1 MTSLAKGLSC
11 SRCDR
16 TFDHREPHNL
26 CVCGS
31 PLLVDY
37 DLERLW
43 GERFRLALAGREPNM
58 WRYREL
64 LPVEHAGSVV
74 SLGEG
79 WTPVFQVP
87 GLAARLGVREL
98 WVKDEGVNPTGTF
111 KARGAACGIAR
122 AAELG
127 IGDVALAT
135 AGNAGEAWACYG
147 APIALRVHVA
157 MPADA
162 PEANRLQCRL
172 YGAHVIDVDGLISD
186 AGRVVEEM
194 AAERGWF
201 DASTLKEPYRIEG
214 KKTLGF
220 ELAEQF
226 GWRLPDAVIYPAGGG
241 VGLIGMWRAW
251 AQLRAIG
258 LLEGDWPRL
267 IVTQSEGCAPLV
279 RAFELGLDE
288 APPWPDAETIA
299 HGLRVPRARGDFLVL
314 RAIRETKGT
323 AVAVPDRLI
332 VEAMGE
338 LGRRGVSASPEGAAT
353 LAAAMRLR
361 ERGDLGNEDRVVL
374 INTGS
379 AGNYDEAVAIVTPRR
394 L

>member
-1 MTSLAKGLSC
+1 MASFVAGLSC

-16 TFDHREPHNL
+16 TFDHREVHNL

-37 DLERLW
+37 DLSRMSGASL
-43 GERFRLALAGREPNM
+43 GDGLAGRAPTM

-64 LPVEHAGSVV
+64 LPVQDETAVV

-79 WTPVFQVP
+79 FTPLYQVP
-87 GLAARLGVREL
+87 GIAQRLSLREV
-98 WVKDEGVNPTGTF
+98 WVKDEGPNPTGTF
-111 KARGAACGIAR
+111 KARGASCGISR

-127 IGDVALAT
+127 IRDVALAT

-147 APIALRVHVA
+147 ARAGLRVHVA
-157 MPADA
+157 MPSDA
-162 PEANRLQCRL
+162 PEMNRLLCRL
-172 YGAHVIDVDGLISD
+172 HGAEVIEVDGLISD
-186 AGRVVEEM
+186 AGRLIEEL

-226 GWRLPDAVIYPAGGG
+226 EWRMPDAVVYPAGGG

-251 AQLRAIG
+251 EQLRAIG
-258 LLEGDWPRL
+258 MLQGDTPRL

-279 RAFELGLDE
+279 RAFEQGLEE
-288 APPWPDAETIA
+288 AEPWPNAATFA
-299 HGLRVPRARGDFLVL
+299 HGLRVPKARGDFLVL
-314 RAIRETKGT
+314 RAVRETSGT
-323 AVAVPDRLI
+323 AVAVPDAMI
-332 VEAMGE
+332 AEAMAE
-338 LGRRGVSASPEGAAT
+338 LGRAGVSAAPEGAAT
-353 LAAAMRLR
+353 LAATIRLR
-361 ERGDLGNEDRVVL
+361 ERGDLAPGDRVVL
-374 INTGS
+374 VNTGS
-379 AGNYDEAVAIVTPRR
+379 ALKYPQAVALATAS
-394 L
+394 LD